1 MNKHLTNY
9 KTLIILSLTLIGSSI
24 LLINQAAHAK
34 SPEEACKHP
43 RYNIW
48 KDLQTERLWSPDEET
63 LAAEASGKVFNYHCF
78 KREEVN
84 RFFDTHPDRIE
95 NANFHP
101 ILEDDSENNMLD
113 NILASVG
120 DDDC

>member
-1 MNKHLTNY
+1 MNKQPTNY
-9 KTLIILSLTLIGSSI
+9 KTLLILSIALIGSSI

-63 LAAEASGKVFNYHCF
+63 LAAEQSGKVFNYHCF

-84 RFFDTHPDRIE
+84 RFFDTYPDRIE

-101 ILEDDSENNMLD
+101 ILEVNSEDS
-113 NILASVG
+113 ILASVAG
-120 DDDC
+120 DDC

>member
-1 MNKHLTNY
+1 MKKQPTNY
-9 KTLIILSLTLIGSSI
+9 KILFILSMTLIGSSF
-24 LLINQAAHAK
+24 LLLNQAAHAK

-43 RYNIW
+43 RYNLW

-63 LAAEASGKVFNYHCF
+63 LAAERSGKVFNYYCF

-95 NANFHP
+95 NTNFHP
-101 ILEDDSENNMLD
+101 ILEDNSNGNMV
-113 NILASVG
+113 ASVD
-120 DDDC
+120 DDDCD

>member
-1 MNKHLTNY
+1 MNKKPTNF
-9 KTLIILSLTLIGSSI
+9 KTLIILSLTFIGSSI

-63 LAAEASGKVFNYHCF
+63 LAAEQSGKVFNYHCCT
-78 KREEVN
+78 REEVN
-84 RFFDTHPDRIE
+84 RFVDTDPHRIE

-101 ILEDDSENNMLD
+101 ILEDSSENNMLS
-113 NILASVG
+113 SV